1 MAAQG
6 QEAKTSIQQRSEA
19 LVAAIRGRE
28 TELLEEL
35 SGKLKVLKRDVDK
48 RLLTTDNKMTGCQ
61 QVIIMTVV

>member
-1 MAAQG
+1 M
-6 QEAKTSIQQRSEA
+6 
-19 LVAAIRGRE
+19 AAIRGRE